1 MIRFFKEDIVFNT
14 RQLVHSKKWVHN
26 IIIGSNAKCGDINY
40 ILCSDEYL
48 HKINVDFLKHDDY
61 TDIITF
67 DNSEEEGVI
76 AGDIYISLE
85 RVNDNAKTNKADPDE
100 ELHRVMIHGVLHL
113 LGLSDKSAEEKKRMR
128 QKEDEALALRNI
140 RTFHVE
146 Q

>member
-1 MIRFFKEDIVFNT
+1 MIRFFKEDVVLNT
-14 RQLVHSKKWVHN
+14 RPLFQSTKWINN
-26 IIIGSNAKCGDINY
+26 IIIKNAAKCGDINY

-48 HKINVDFLKHDDY
+48 HKINLDFLKHDDY

-85 RVNDNAKTNKADPDE
+85 RVNDNAHINKTDPDE

-113 LGLSDKSAEEKKRMR
+113 LGLKDKSEEEKKIMR
-128 QKEDEALALRNI
+128 QKEDEALSLRKN
-140 RTFHVE
+140 RVFHVKH
-146 Q
+146 